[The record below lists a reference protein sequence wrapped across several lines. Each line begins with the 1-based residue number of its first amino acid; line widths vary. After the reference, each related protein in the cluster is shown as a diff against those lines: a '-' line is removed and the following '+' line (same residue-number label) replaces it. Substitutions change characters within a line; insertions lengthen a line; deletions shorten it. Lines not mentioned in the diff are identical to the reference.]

1 MSTFTGRLFGPGL
14 AGTGEPVTAHW
25 QHDTVVCQTPER
37 TISATGPLRLR
48 EGGFNAAQL
57 NLAWSDT
64 DGDFVLSVAEGA
76 PRAALL
82 AGLPASLQGQWTQAR
97 RGQSRVQARFRWA
110 LVAIALV
117 MALPLVALGALV
129 VRSDAAIAWL
139 VDWVPPAQ
147 EAKLG
152 DLVLAQT
159 RAEMKVIETGPAVDA
174 IRSLGEKLTPN
185 TVHKYRWL
193 VVDRPDTNA
202 LAAPGGVVL
211 VFSGLVLA
219 ADSPEELAGVLAHEV
234 AHAELRHGLQG
245 VVKSAGV
252 QAGAWL
258 LGDVGGAVMSG
269 VLADLLDMKF
279 SRSAEEQADQEG
291 LRRLAAARINPA
303 GMVTFME
310 KLAKKEEGAKLPA
323 WLSTHP
329 ASEERAA
336 QLRLA
341 VAQLPGPWQATGLD
355 WAAVQSSLR
364 TSAEGSSPKTT
375 SGEKKPP

>member
-1 MSTFTGRLFGPGL
+1 AVFTGRLFGPGL
-14 AGTGEPVTAHW
+14 AGTGEPVSARW
-25 QHDTVVCQTPER
+25 LHDTVHCQT
-37 TISATGPLRLR
+37 SARSIVAAGPLRIS
-48 EGGFNAAQL
+48 EGGFNATQL

-64 DGDFVLSVAEGA
+64 DGDFVLSVDAGVA
-76 PRAALL
+76 RADFLAGVPAALKAQL
-82 AGLPASLQGQWTQAR
+82 ALAQ
-97 RGQSRVQARFRWA
+97 RGQSRVQRRFRWA
-110 LVAIALV
+110 LAVVALVLAVPFIALT
-117 MALPLVALGALV
+117 ALV

-159 RAEMKVIETGPAVDA
+159 RAQMKVIDTGPAVDA
-174 IRSLGEKLTPN
+174 IRSLGEKLTPH
-185 TVHKYRWL
+185 TVYQYRWL

-219 ADSPEELAGVLAHEV
+219 ADTPEELAGVLAHEV

-245 VVKSAGV
+245 VVKSAGI

-269 VLADLLDMKF
+269 VLSDLLDMKF
-279 SRSAEEQADQEG
+279 SRTAEAEADQEG

-310 KLAKKEEGAKLPA
+310 KLAQKEEGAKLPA

-329 ASEERAA
+329 ASEDRAA

-341 VAQLPGPWQATGLD
+341 AAQLPGPWQATGVD
-355 WAAVQSSLR
+355 WEAVQSSLR
-364 TSAEGSSPKTT
+364 TSVAPTPTKV
-375 SGEKKPP
+375 P

>member
-25 QHDTVVCQTPER
+25 LHDTLVCQTSTR
-37 TISATGPLRLR
+37 SISATAPLRLR
-48 EGGFNAAQL
+48 EGGFNATQL
-57 NLAWSDT
+57 NLTWSDA
-64 DGDFVLSVAEGA
+64 DGDFVFGVDDGA
-76 PRAALL
+76 ARATFL
-82 AGLPASLQGQWTQAR
+82 AGLPAALQAELAQAQ
-97 RGQSRVQARFRWA
+97 RGQSRVQRRFRWA
-110 LVAIALV
+110 LVVVALV
-117 MALPLVALGALV
+117 LAVPLVALTALV
-129 VRSDAAIAWL
+129 VRSDAVIAWL

-185 TVHKYRWL
+185 TAYTYRWL

-211 VFSGLVLA
+211 VFSGLLLA
-219 ADSPEELAGVLAHEV
+219 ADTPEELAGVLAHEV

-303 GMVTFME
+303 GMVTFMD
-310 KLAKKEEGAKLPA
+310 KLAKKDGGAKLPA

-329 ASEERAA
+329 ASAERAA

-341 VAQLPGPWQATGLD
+341 AADLKGPWQAIGLD
-355 WAAVQSSLR
+355 WAAVRQSVLR
-364 TSAEGSSPKTT
+364 R
-375 SGEKKPP
+375 

>member
-14 AGTGEPVTAHW
+14 VGTGELVTAHW
-25 QHDTVVCQTPER
+25 QHDALVCQTPER
-37 TISATGPLRLR
+37 TISSTGPLRLS
-48 EGGFNAAQL
+48 EGGFNATQL
-57 NLAWSDT
+57 NLAWSHA

-76 PRAALL
+76 PRAALK
-82 AGLPASLQGQWTQAR
+82 AGLPDALQSQLAQAR
-97 RGQSRVQARFRWA
+97 RGQNRVQARFRWA
-110 LVAIALV
+110 LVVFALV
-117 MALPLVALGALV
+117 MAGPLLAVGALV
-129 VRSDAAIAWL
+129 VRRDAVIAWF

-159 RAEMKVIETGPAVDA
+159 RVQMKVIETGPAVEA

-211 VFSGLVLA
+211 VFSGLLLA
-219 ADSPEELAGVLAHEV
+219 ADTPEELAGVLAHEV

-245 VVKSAGV
+245 VVKSVGV

-269 VLADLLDMKF
+269 VLTDLLEMKF

-291 LRRLAAARINPA
+291 LRRLAAARINPT

-310 KLAKKEEGAKLPA
+310 KLAKKEEGAQLPA

-341 VAQLPGPWQATGLD
+341 ASELQGPWQATGLD

-364 TSAEGSSPKTT
+364 AQAPTSAPKL
-375 SGEKKPP
+375 P

>member
-25 QHDTVVCQTPER
+25 QHDTVFCQIPER
-37 TISATGPLRLR
+37 TISATGPLRLN
-48 EGGFNAAQL
+48 EGGFNATQL
-57 NLAWSDT
+57 NLAWSDAQ
-64 DGDFVLSVAEGA
+64 GDFVLSVAEG
-76 PRAALL
+76 PQRDALV
-82 AGLPASLQGQWTQAR
+82 AGLPAALQTQWAQAR
-97 RGQSRVQARFRWA
+97 RGQNRVQTRFRWV
-110 LVAIALV
+110 LVVATLV
-117 MALPLVALGALV
+117 MAVPLVAMGALI
-129 VRSDAAIAWL
+129 VRSDAVIAWL
-139 VDWVPPAQ
+139 VDWVPRAQ

-159 RAEMKVIETGPAVDA
+159 RAQMKVIETGPAVDA
-174 IRSLGEKLTPN
+174 IRSLGEKLTPH
-185 TVHKYRWL
+185 TAYQYRWL

-211 VFSGLVLA
+211 VFSGLLLA

-245 VVKSAGV
+245 IVKSAGV
-252 QAGAWL
+252 QAGGAWL
-258 LGDVGGAVMSG
+258 LGDVGSAMMSG
-269 VLADLLDMKF
+269 VLSDLLDMKF

-310 KLAKKEEGAKLPA
+310 KLAKKEEGAQLPA

-329 ASEERAA
+329 GSEERAA
-336 QLRLA
+336 QLRGMAAELK
-341 VAQLPGPWQATGLD
+341 GPWQATGLD
-355 WAAVQSSLR
+355 WAAVQNSVRLQAP
-364 TSAEGSSPKTT
+364 TSATKLP
-375 SGEKKPP
+375 